1 MGDTIRHSNVHK
13 TKIQEREDKKNS
25 ENTFE

>member
-1 MGDTIRHSNVHK
+1 MGDIIRHSNIHK
-13 TKIQEREDKKNS
+13 TKIQEREEKKNS